1 MREPWPAFA
10 RAMIDEEKRPM
21 KMIAYLL
28 AIICAIVAVM
38 YYTMQAGSLPTF
50 MPGYSEGS
58 THIHH
63 LHAYAALVAAVVLFG
78 IGWFSGRR

>member
-1 MREPWPAFA
+1 
-10 RAMIDEEKRPM
+10 M

-28 AIICAIVAVM
+28 AVICAIVAVM

-58 THIHH
+58 THIHY